1 MLLVVDIGNTNI
13 TLGLYDGD
21 QPGPRWRLATAHD
34 RMPDEYGIQLLG
46 LLTHS
51 HISLE
56 SISGVCMASVVPPLT
71 GKFQET
77 CRRYLLRDPLI
88 IGAGVKTG
96 VRIRVD
102 YPQGVGADRVADAAA
117 VKHLYG
123 GPACV
128 VDFGTATT
136 FDAVSAAGDYLG
148 GAIAP
153 GIGIA
158 AEALFTRT
166 AQLPRVDLVRPPAVI
181 GRNTVHAMQSGLI
194 LGNVSMVEGMVQRFR
209 DELGSEM
216 KVIAT
221 GGLAI
226 LGGAL
231 IGGLIAKG
239 HDANL
244 PDKEMKALLAAL
256 PEGSN
261 AVLAVVDEASG
272 QAAVDMLSSAGA
284 TATTINLD
292 AETAARL
299 GAAPVV
305 ADEAPAE
312 EVATEEAPAAEE
324 TDAPAAEETEDEA
337 PAAE

>member
-1 MLLVVDIGNTNI
+1 MSKKTPAAIVVAAFDNEAAAQAALAQVKAAKKEIGLRDAAI
-13 TLGLYDGD
+13 VYRDGD
-21 QPGPRWRLATAHD
+21 KIKVKETKDMG
-34 RMPDEYGIQLLG
+34 G
-46 LLTHS
+46 
-51 HISLE
+51 
-56 SISGVCMASVVPPLT
+56 
-71 GKFQET
+71 GK
-77 CRRYLLRDPLI
+77 
-88 IGAGVKTG
+88 G
-96 VRIRVD
+96 
-102 YPQGVGADRVADAAA
+102 
-117 VKHLYG
+117 
-123 GPACV
+123 
-128 VDFGTATT
+128 
-136 FDAVSAAGDYLG
+136 
-148 GAIAP
+148 
-153 GIGIA
+153 
-158 AEALFTRT
+158 
-166 AQLPRVDLVRPPAVI
+166 AVI
-181 GRNTVHAMQSGLI
+181 GGVIAG
-194 LGNVSMVEGMVQRFR
+194 
-209 DELGSEM
+209 
-216 KVIAT
+216 IAT

-244 PDKEMKALLAAL
+244 PDKDMKALLAAL

-261 AVLAVVDEASG
+261 AVLAVVDEASS